1 MTKATFKAASGI
13 ASSSPAMLATFPW
26 RDVPNLR
33 LTISS
38 RKTMRWIVV
47 IILGLIVTLAVY
59 TVWPIYDLYR
69 LASAVETRN
78 PAALREL
85 VDFPSLRAS
94 LIKQILEADRK
105 RADKSVVRSE
115 SLATGIGW
123 AKTLYPERLLDLLGK
138 GSVSTEPA
146 WSRLAAPFAPNSLG
160 SAWQIWLNSD
170 YSGRTFYV
178 TVPVDRP
185 SDQRFR
191 IRLRL
196 VHWGWKLLAL
206 DLPES
211 TKMHLVQEL
220 ARGAADLSKSPN

>member
-1 MTKATFKAASGI
+1 
-13 ASSSPAMLATFPW
+13 
-26 RDVPNLR
+26 
-33 LTISS
+33 
-38 RKTMRWIVV
+38 MRWIVV
-47 IILGLIVTLAVY
+47 IILAFIVLLTGY
-59 TVWPIYDLYR
+59 TVWPIYDLYC

-78 PAALREL
+78 PAALREW

-94 LIKQILEADRK
+94 LIKQILDADRK
-105 RADKSVVRSE
+105 RADKSVVRNE

-123 AKTLYPERLLDLLGK
+123 AKTLHPERLVDLLGK
-138 GSVSTEPA
+138 GSVSTE
-146 WSRLAAPFAPNSLG
+146 SSLRSSLAAPFAPNSLG

-178 TVPVDRP
+178 MVPVDRP

-196 VHWGWKLLAL
+196 VHWNWKLLAL

-220 ARGAADLSKSPN
+220 ARVAADLSKSPN

>member
-1 MTKATFKAASGI
+1 
-13 ASSSPAMLATFPW
+13 
-26 RDVPNLR
+26 
-33 LTISS
+33 
-38 RKTMRWIVV
+38 MRWIVV
-47 IILGLIVTLAVY
+47 IILGLIVVLTVY

-78 PAALREL
+78 PAALRQL

-94 LIKQILEADRK
+94 LIKQILDTDRK
-105 RADKSVVRSE
+105 RTEKSVVRSE

-123 AKTLYPERLLDLLGK
+123 AKTLHPDRLLDLLGK
-138 GSVSTEPA
+138 RSVSTDPA
-146 WSRLAAPFAPNSLG
+146 LRSSLTAPFAPNSLG

-178 TVPVDRP
+178 TLPVDRP
-185 SDQRFR
+185 SDQQFR

-196 VHWGWKLLAL
+196 VHWNWKLLAL

-211 TKMHLVQEL
+211 TKMQLVQEL
-220 ARGAADLSKSPN
+220 ARVAAGLSKSPN

>member
-1 MTKATFKAASGI
+1 
-13 ASSSPAMLATFPW
+13 
-26 RDVPNLR
+26 
-33 LTISS
+33 
-38 RKTMRWIVV
+38 MRWIGV
-47 IILGLIVTLAVY
+47 IILALIVLLTGY

-94 LIKQILEADRK
+94 LIKQVLDADRK
-105 RADKSVVRSE
+105 RADKSVARSE

-123 AKTLYPERLLDLLGK
+123 AKTLHPERLLDLLRK
-138 GSVSTEPA
+138 GSVSTELR
-146 WSRLAAPFAPNSLG
+146 SNLAAPFAPNSLG
-160 SAWQIWLNSD
+160 SPWQIWLNSD

-196 VHWGWKLLAL
+196 VFWRWKLLAL
-206 DLPES
+206 ELPED
-211 TKMHLVQEL
+211 TKMHLFQEL
-220 ARGAADLSKSPN
+220 GIVAPDLSKSADISQRNRHVCFAPKSRDQQIFHRYPYCRIKPLDFSASRMS

>member
-1 MTKATFKAASGI
+1 
-13 ASSSPAMLATFPW
+13 
-26 RDVPNLR
+26 
-33 LTISS
+33 
-38 RKTMRWIVV
+38 MRWIVV
-47 IILGLIVTLAVY
+47 IILALIVLLTVY

-85 VDFPSLRAS
+85 VDFPSLCAS

-105 RADKSVVRSE
+105 RADKSVVMRSE

-123 AKTLYPERLLDLLGK
+123 AKILHPERLLDLLGK

-146 WSRLAAPFAPNSLG
+146 LRSSLTAPFAPNNLG

-220 ARGAADLSKSPN
+220 ARVAADLSKSPN

>member
-1 MTKATFKAASGI
+1 
-13 ASSSPAMLATFPW
+13 
-26 RDVPNLR
+26 
-33 LTISS
+33 
-38 RKTMRWIVV
+38 MRWIVL
-47 IILGLIVTLAVY
+47 IILALIVLLTVY

-78 PAALREL
+78 PASLREL

-94 LIKQILEADRK
+94 LIKQVLDADRK

-123 AKTLYPERLLDLLGK
+123 AKTFHTERLLDLLRK
-138 GSVSTEPA
+138 GTVSTDPA
-146 WSRLAAPFAPNSLG
+146 LRSGLAAPFAPNSLG

-178 TVPVDRP
+178 TVPVDGP
-185 SDQRFR
+185 SDKRFR

-196 VHWGWKLLAL
+196 VQWGWKLLAL

-211 TKMHLVQEL
+211 TKMQLVQEL
-220 ARGAADLSKSPN
+220 ARVAADLSKSPN

>member
-1 MTKATFKAASGI
+1 
-13 ASSSPAMLATFPW
+13 
-26 RDVPNLR
+26 
-33 LTISS
+33 
-38 RKTMRWIVV
+38 MRWIVV
-47 IILGLIVTLAVY
+47 IVLALIVLLTAY

-105 RADKSVVRSE
+105 RADKSVVMRSE

-123 AKTLYPERLLDLLGK
+123 AKILHPERLLDLLGK

-146 WSRLAAPFAPNSLG
+146 LRSSLAAPFSPNSLG

-220 ARGAADLSKSPN
+220 ARLAPDLSKSHN

>member
-1 MTKATFKAASGI
+1 
-13 ASSSPAMLATFPW
+13 
-26 RDVPNLR
+26 
-33 LTISS
+33 
-38 RKTMRWIVV
+38 MRWIVV
-47 IILGLIVTLAVY
+47 IILALIVLLTVY

-78 PAALREL
+78 PASLREL

-94 LIKQILEADRK
+94 LIKQILDTDRK

-123 AKTLYPERLLDLLGK
+123 AKILHPDRLLDLLGK
-138 GSVSTEPA
+138 GSVSTDPVLR
-146 WSRLAAPFAPNSLG
+146 SSLTAPFAPNNLD

-196 VHWGWKLLAL
+196 VHWDWKLLAL

-220 ARGAADLSKSPN
+220 ARVAADLSKSPN

>member
-1 MTKATFKAASGI
+1 
-13 ASSSPAMLATFPW
+13 
-26 RDVPNLR
+26 
-33 LTISS
+33 
-38 RKTMRWIVV
+38 MRWIVV
-47 IILGLIVTLAVY
+47 IILALIVVLTVY

-78 PAALREL
+78 PASLREL

-94 LIKQILEADRK
+94 LIKQILDTDRK

-123 AKTLYPERLLDLLGK
+123 AKTLHPDRLLDLLGK
-138 GSVSTEPA
+138 GSVSTDPA
-146 WSRLAAPFAPNSLG
+146 LRSTLTAPFEPNNLG

-185 SDQRFR
+185 SDKRFR

-196 VHWGWKLLAL
+196 VHWNWKLLAL

-220 ARGAADLSKSPN
+220 ARVAPDLSKSPN